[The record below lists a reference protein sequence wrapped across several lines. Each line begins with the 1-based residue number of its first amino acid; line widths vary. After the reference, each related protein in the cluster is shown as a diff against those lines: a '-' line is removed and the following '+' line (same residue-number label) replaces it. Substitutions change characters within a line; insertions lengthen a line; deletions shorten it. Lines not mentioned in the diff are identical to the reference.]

1 MPYIKELLDKRWI
14 VYSDI
19 GNYSGLLIKDNMDTS
34 YLYYNKKDDVSAES
48 QITRFANHIEL
59 CKYFG
64 EDITLN
70 EINKKSNQNGGVI
83 SEIKGYPLNFNTPII
98 VEHETLPLFKKSL
111 NSNVIYC
118 AGFYTVKGPEGW
130 RKSFCP
136 KKVTLDS
143 IEAYD
148 GPFVSELEMISVLN
162 IKKKDYD

>member
-1 MPYIKELLDKRWI
+1 MPYIKELVRERWI

-19 GNYSGLLIKDNMDTS
+19 GNYTGLLIKNNKDLS
-34 YLYYNKKDDVSAES
+34 YLYYNKKEDTNAEN
-48 QITRFANHIEL
+48 QITRFANHSEL
-59 CKYFG
+59 CTYFG

-70 EINKKSNQNGGVI
+70 EINKRSNQNGGVI
-83 SEIKGYPLNFNTPII
+83 SEIKGYPLNFTQPIM

-111 NSNVIYC
+111 NSDVIYC

-143 IEAYD
+143 IEAWD
-148 GPFVSELEMISVLN
+148 GPYVSELEMISVLN
-162 IKKKDYD
+162 IKKKEND